1 VKLQTLVP
9 AVEHAE
15 ETDLRA
21 KVPGIAGDFEQGLG
35 ARVEEQVIDEPLVL
49 ECERGQLPRQSEDRV
64 DIASGQ
70 RSRSRAWSQRRR
82 ALPWH
87 RGQCL
92 FLQELY
98 EMVLVCPQPVQRSR
112 CPPSAAVRQ
121 RAMASNTFWCCQF
134 IHL

>member
-1 VKLQTLVP
+1 VVRREAAGCNYAVDVRVKLQTLVP

-70 RSRSRAWSQRRR
+70 QFPLTRLEPAPARV
-82 ALPWH
+82 ALAP
-87 RGQCL
+87 
-92 FLQELY
+92 
-98 EMVLVCPQPVQRSR
+98 
-112 CPPSAAVRQ
+112 
-121 RAMASNTFWCCQF
+121 RAMPVSAGVV
-134 IHL
+134 